1 MNDDLKQ
8 RCREVL
14 DWQKTG
20 LLHGGNGGRLRAL
33 ADRLGK
39 EQKIPEHYQL
49 TLAEK
54 ITQDEA
60 MQYVVDHQ
68 QGEKVMTWERLNQAE
83 TMVRLAEIDEMFEK
97 ATGWGSWMVSVAN
110 EREALV
116 NSANKRWGS
125 SLEHKWL
132 ARTASGAHTD

>member
-1 MNDDLKQ
+1 MDDDLKQ

-33 ADRLGK
+33 AKRLG
-39 EQKIPEHYQL
+39 EERKIPEHYQL

-60 MQYVVDHQ
+60 MQYVVDDQ
-68 QGEKVMTWERLNQAE
+68 
-83 TMVRLAEIDEMFEK
+83 
-97 ATGWGSWMVSVAN
+97 
-110 EREALV
+110 
-116 NSANKRWGS
+116 
-125 SLEHKWL
+125 
-132 ARTASGAHTD
+132 